1 MTSSQSYPVVLCK
14 DLRMIL
20 LSALTPMCA
29 RCMSLAPHRMSSLKR
44 KPKYWVIDSGAS
56 VHCVSDPSLLTS
68 VYYKHPPVLIK
79 VADNRTLH
87 AHAVGTAVLPL
98 LDNRGKTHLVTLHN
112 VIYHPNFHT
121 NLVSVRR
128 LWQDNNITCLFDPH
142 NFMQDISTG
151 VKFPISFDK
160 QYISSHLSLVLST
173 RVVDDDI
180 LHARFGHSSARR
192 LTKLATR
199 CLGFPKLADSHTHV
213 DPTASM
219 LVHPADVPSILESH
233 LPPILTLVLNLAVTC
248 VVPFLNP
255 LKDMFT
261 CLMLLTHVLTPFVYT
276 SYARSLVQKYSH
288 AFRSSFVSSNP
299 TSLQIPACL
308 FAGILTTV
316 VNS

>member
-1 MTSSQSYPVVLCK
+1 MTSSQSYPIVLCK

-180 LHARFGHSSARR
+180 LHARFAHSSARR
-192 LTKLATR
+192 LTKLA
-199 CLGFPKLADSHTHV
+199 LGG
-213 DPTASM
+213 
-219 LVHPADVPSILESH
+219 
-233 LPPILTLVLNLAVTC
+233 
-248 VVPFLNP
+248 
-255 LKDMFT
+255 
-261 CLMLLTHVLTPFVYT
+261 
-276 SYARSLVQKYSH
+276 
-288 AFRSSFVSSNP
+288 FRENGGLS
-299 TSLQIPACL
+299 
-308 FAGILTTV
+308 GRH
-316 VNS
+316 

>member
-151 VKFPISFDK
+151 VNPYFGAKLSSDLCGPFPKSLEGYVYMLNVVDACTNTLRVYFLRSK
-160 QYISSHLSLVLST
+160 SSTEVLACFQVFLREFKPHLPTDPGMPIRWHTDNGGEFLST
-173 RVVDDDI
+173 DLNDFCAEFAVRRSFSTPYAPPQNAHAERMWGIILRPMRVMLAASHIPDCFWPYA
-180 LHARFGHSSARR
+180 ARH
-192 LTKLATR
+192 
-199 CLGFPKLADSHTHV
+199 
-213 DPTASM
+213 
-219 LVHPADVPSILESH
+219 
-233 LPPILTLVLNLAVTC
+233 
-248 VVPFLNP
+248 
-255 LKDMFT
+255 
-261 CLMLLTHVLTPFVYT
+261 
-276 SYARSLVQKYSH
+276 
-288 AFRSSFVSSNP
+288 
-299 TSLQIPACL
+299 ACL
-308 FAGILTTV
+308 LHNLLPSSRLAGEMSPYRLV
-316 VNS
+316 